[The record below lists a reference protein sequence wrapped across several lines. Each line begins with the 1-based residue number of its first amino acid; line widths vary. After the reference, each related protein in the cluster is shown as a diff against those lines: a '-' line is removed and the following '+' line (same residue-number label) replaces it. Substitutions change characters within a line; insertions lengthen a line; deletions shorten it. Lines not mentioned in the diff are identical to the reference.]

1 MESLKHYSWLVS
13 GVVAVVIGV
22 AGLSVSDFAWLPV
35 EYQKDVVMLIGI
47 AGIIVKVFV
56 ENARVVRAEDLV
68 HEKYAKDTN
77 ACITHDD
84 TILNDEYTVVSDD
97 GNK

>member
-13 GVVAVVIGV
+13 GVVAVIIGV
-22 AGLSVSDFAWLPV
+22 AGLSVSDFSWLPV
-35 EYQKDVVMLIGI
+35 QYQKYVVMIIGI
-47 AGIIVKVFV
+47 AGVLVKVFV
-56 ENARVVRAEDLV
+56 ENARVVRAEDLI
-68 HEKYAKDTN
+68 HEEYANNN

-97 GNK
+97 GNE

>member
-22 AGLSVSDFAWLPV
+22 AGLSVSDFSWLPV
-35 EYQKDVVMLIGI
+35 QYQKYVVMVIGI
-47 AGIIVKVFV
+47 AGVLVKVFV

-68 HEKYAKDTN
+68 HEEYANDTN

-97 GNK
+97 GNE

>member
-22 AGLSVSDFAWLPV
+22 AGLSVSDFSWLPV
-35 EYQKDVVMLIGI
+35 QYQKYVVMIIGI
-47 AGIIVKVFV
+47 AGVLVKVFV
-56 ENARVVRAEDLV
+56 ENARVVRAEDLI
-68 HEKYAKDTN
+68 HEEYANNN

-84 TILNDEYTVVSDD
+84 AILNDECTVVSDD
-97 GNK
+97 GNE